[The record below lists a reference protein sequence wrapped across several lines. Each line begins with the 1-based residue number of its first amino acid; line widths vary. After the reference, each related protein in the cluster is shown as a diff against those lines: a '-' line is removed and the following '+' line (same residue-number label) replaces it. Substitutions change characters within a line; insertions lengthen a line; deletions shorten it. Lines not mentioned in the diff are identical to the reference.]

1 MTSFLG
7 KLSAVTW
14 IEPPPLCHGASSDP
28 HESPFRKAGAS
39 RKMGSFIGEGLWMM
53 VLTRMAVEV
62 VLQWRRRKDRRPR
75 SEAIEVEVLHEA
87 ILFLL
92 QGFLWGLT
100 SRLEDER

>member
-1 MTSFLG
+1 
-7 KLSAVTW
+7 
-14 IEPPPLCHGASSDP
+14 
-28 HESPFRKAGAS
+28 
-39 RKMGSFIGEGLWMM
+39 MM